1 MLTGLAILVGQAPA
15 FATGASNVPITV
27 TPSTGLANGTSVT
40 ITGSGFTDSSIG
52 NVVECNDAPNEPT
65 VALAAPVSNTLAVG
79 CIAPSYKA
87 LATTT
92 ASGGLSAT
100 FAVIQGT
107 VGPPCGTPNAV
118 VTCPATDSD
127 GVSPA
132 ADAANYPCPPTPAQQ
147 AAGVVCQLTY
157 GDSAGDSSTA
167 VTITFQA
174 STPPTTA
181 APTTATTKP
190 PTTATTVAPAT
201 GATTVTTAA
210 PTPAVAPAPATGSL
224 ATTGPGPAV
233 GWLALIGGLLLLFGL
248 FLLLGLLD
256 FPRRAFAV
264 VSGRDGSRR
273 VRARFEDSTGTP
285 SRHVAKAASS
295 WVGQVEGVGHR
306 LRDSVVDVPGA
317 ARGLT
322 QRVLSA
328 SARTATWFLGR

>member
-1 MLTGLAILVGQAPA
+1 MLTGLAIVVGQAPA
-15 FATGASNVPITV
+15 FATGVPNVPITV
-27 TPSTGLANGTSVT
+27 TPSTGLTNGASVT

-52 NVVECNDAPNEPT
+52 NVVECNEAPNEPT
-65 VALAAPVSNTLAVG
+65 VALPAPVSAPLAVG
-79 CIAPSYKA
+79 CNAPSYKE

-100 FAVIQGT
+100 FAVVQGS
-107 VGPPCGTPNAV
+107 VGPPCGTANAV

-127 GVSPA
+127 GVNPA
-132 ADAANYPCPPTPAQQ
+132 ADAANYPCPPTAAQQ

-190 PTTATTVAPAT
+190 PTPATTVAPAT
-201 GATTVTTAA
+201 GATTATTA
-210 PTPAVAPAPATGSL
+210 PTVAPAPATGRL

-233 GWLALIGGLLLLFGL
+233 GWLGLIGGLLLLFGL
-248 FLLLGLLD
+248 LLLLVLLD
-256 FPRRAFAV
+256 IPRRAFAV
-264 VSGRDGSRR
+264 VSDRDGNRR
-273 VRARFEDSTGTP
+273 VPARFEDSNGSPT
-285 SRHVAKAASS
+285 RHVVKAASI
-295 WVGQVEGVGHR
+295 WVGQFKGVGHR
-306 LRDSVVDVPGA
+306 LRDSVVEVPGA

-322 QRVLSA
+322 HRVVSE
-328 SARTATWFLGR
+328 SARTAAWFLGR